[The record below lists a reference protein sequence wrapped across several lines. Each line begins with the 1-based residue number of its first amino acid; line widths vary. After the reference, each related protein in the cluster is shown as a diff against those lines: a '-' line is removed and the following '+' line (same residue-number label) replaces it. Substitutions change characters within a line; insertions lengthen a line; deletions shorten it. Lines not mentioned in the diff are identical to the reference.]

1 MTNVSLPPIQSPP
14 HTVTGDYRGGWLYTV
29 EPRYTEMRYTEYLLY
44 RSNRLSPF
52 FPIFKFDRYNEF

>member
-1 MTNVSLPPIQSPP
+1 MLIITYNNSEVGQIRKWVR
-14 HTVTGDYRGGWLYTV
+14 TYTV

-52 FPIFKFDRYNEF
+52 FSIFKFDRYNEF

>member
-1 MTNVSLPPIQSPP
+1 MIVIVAFRMRINVVYAKSC
-14 HTVTGDYRGGWLYTV
+14 TV

-44 RSNRLSPF
+44 RSNRLSPL